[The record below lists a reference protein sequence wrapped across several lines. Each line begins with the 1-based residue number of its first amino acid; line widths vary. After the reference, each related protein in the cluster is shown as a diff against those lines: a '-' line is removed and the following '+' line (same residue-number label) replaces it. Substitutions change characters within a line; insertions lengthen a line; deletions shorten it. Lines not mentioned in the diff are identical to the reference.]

1 MRTIVPLSSILL
13 DIVEDSLGMNIKN
26 KNMIKNFLIVDC
38 TGKDDSIALKIDNK
52 FFIKKLKTNLIK
64 NENLA
69 LELFNFIK
77 KHKVE
82 LDSNFSI
89 FTNSG
94 PGSFSGIR
102 ISLAVVKGMHLVKN
116 TNTYC
121 FNSFLLSA
129 APHLVEKKEIISIQ
143 KTNNFYYY
151 CKGTFEESYHFTYPE
166 KIDLNKIQKAEALYI
181 VPEDIKNDEIIKK
194 INSKKIRITKYNLEN
209 VDILIENKL
218 VENELIKPLYLS

>member
-1 MRTIVPLSSILL
+1 
-13 DIVEDSLGMNIKN
+13 
-26 KNMIKNFLIVDC
+26 MIKDFLIIDC
-38 TGKDDSIALKIDNK
+38 TGKNDSITLKINNK
-52 FFIKKLKTNLIK
+52 FFIKKLQTNLTK
-64 NENLA
+64 NEILT
-69 LELFNFIK
+69 LEIVNFIK
-77 KHKVE
+77 KHNIK
-82 LDSNFSI
+82 LNNSFSV
-89 FTNSG
+89 FVNSG

-102 ISLAVVKGMHLVKN
+102 ISLAVAKGIQIVKN
-116 TNTYC
+116 TRTYSY
-121 FNSFLLSA
+121 NNFLINA
-129 APHLVEKKEIISIQ
+129 APYLTEKRDIVSIQ

-151 CKGTFEESYHFTYPE
+151 CKGTFEENYHFTYPE

>member
-38 TGKDDSIALKIDNK
+38 TGKNDSIALKIDNK
-52 FFIKKLKTNLIK
+52 FFVKKLQTNLIK

-69 LELFNFIK
+69 LELVNFIK

-94 PGSFSGIR
+94 PGSFSGVR

-116 TNTYC
+116 TKTYC
-121 FNSFLLSA
+121 FNNFLLSA

-151 CKGTFEESYHFTYPE
+151 CKGTFEENYHFTYPE